1 MKRFLRWDIY
11 IQSPLPP
18 QPSLVNKMSQSGI
31 IYLLKVGSDEDWFGV
46 CGWDGLVH
54 HAVVLDELQAALRDQ
69 GRVLDKEH

>member
-1 MKRFLRWDIY
+1 
-11 IQSPLPP
+11 
-18 QPSLVNKMSQSGI
+18 MSQSGI

-46 CGWDGLVH
+46 CGRDGLVH